1 MVGNTEDRVSHNEA
15 HLFPQLTRKGSET
28 NKTIEEVIR
37 VRSVGDR
44 LTREGGKRN
53 RPTSELQQE
62 SEGKMLLKSK
72 KYAKIRNRSNQNQT
86 PALKTKTMKSYADG
100 V

>member
-1 MVGNTEDRVSHNEA
+1 MLGLVGNPEDRFSHNEA
-15 HLFPQLTRKGSET
+15 YLFSQLTRKESET
-28 NKTIEEVIR
+28 NKTLEEVIR

-62 SEGKMLLKSK
+62 SEGTILSK
-72 KYAKIRNRSNQNQT
+72 T
-86 PALKTKTMKSYADG
+86 ELC
-100 V
+100 